1 MPDDEQQP
9 NEPAPPAEPPTPPAD
24 PAAAPAPAAVPAVP
38 GRAMRAPDEPPPE
51 LQEAFAEAI
60 QRLRQRTGDN
70 PEDIAEA
77 FAGVFT
83 HQVREERRFF
93 QGPHPS
99 PEMIVRYEDAIPGLG
114 MLLVQRGNI
123 EQDFRHEMARREQ
136 EESRAC
142 LTYVATKTYVGQACA
157 FVLGITGIGGGIY
170 LLANDKAVGGL
181 VSVIFT
187 LVSLVGAFIAGQYWQ
202 QTPSD
207 ESDSDDDDDDDE

>member
-1 MPDDEQQP
+1 MPDEDQQP
-9 NEPAPPAEPPTPPAD
+9 HEPEQE
-24 PAAAPAPAAVPAVP
+24 PAPAAAAPGPAAGPPARVARP
-38 GRAMRAPDEPPPE
+38 ADEPPAE

-99 PEMIVRYEDAIPGLG
+99 PEMIGRYEDAIPGLG
-114 MLLVQRGNI
+114 MLLIQRGNL
-123 EQDFRHEMARREQ
+123 EQDFRHEMARKEQ

-142 LTYVATKTYVGQACA
+142 LTYVATKTYIGQACA
-157 FVLGITGIGGGIY
+157 FILGMTGIGGGIY
-170 LLANDKAVGGL
+170 LLANDKETGGL
-181 VSVIFT
+181 AAIITT
-187 LVSLVGAFIAGQYWQ
+187 LVALVGAFIAGQYWQ
-202 QTPSD
+202 QPSD
-207 ESDSDDDDDDDE
+207 DPTGDADEIDDE